1 MDLDPRSS
9 YGGKVVVGFLIVVLV
24 GGSVGAVLVTGI
36 QSEVRSEKTSSLTA
50 ESDLQ
55 EDTVSTL
62 LGSLRARTVSLAE
75 SVQSVRAGA
84 AGESVAQSDI
94 RSQFVK
100 RAERSNATGVVML
113 ADDDD
118 ETVLVSSESNLEGT
132 SLALLGYDPP
142 TGLSP
147 GETVVRLSV
156 DGGAESWVIYTR
168 TTNGDL
174 LLHQTP
180 LSFVEAELNGVL
192 AESDTRIVDSD
203 GRIVYDSVA
212 PERVG
217 EQHVAGDGVDS
228 PAVAAGFETSTPGN
242 TTVPADQSPLNGTTL
257 SAYDGVDGTQW
268 TVVSYTEP
276 GSLFSTAQLVWR
288 DLLILLT
295 IVGLL
300 LGGYAFAVER
310 PAARRMRTLGT
321 AVDRLQAGELDTR
334 LERSRGDELGDLAE
348 GLDTMR
354 RNLASEIDRAR
365 AAQEDAETAR
375 ADAEALSEELVAKA
389 DDYADSL
396 SRVAA
401 GDFTVRVDPES
412 DHEAMTTVGET
423 LNETL
428 AQLETTLGAVQS
440 FADDVADSMD
450 RLSASADQIETVAG
464 DVDER
469 VREISDDADEQ
480 RDRLRSVG
488 GEMDDLSATVEEVAA
503 TMDGVADNAQR
514 AGAVRKEGREAAE
527 EAATALDEIQT
538 ETEEAVDAVEA
549 LVDRVGEI
557 AGFAD
562 VIADVADQTDMLA
575 LNANVEAARTDTDS
589 DGFAVVADEIK
600 ALAEEAGDRADDI
613 ERLITEI
620 ESQSETTADRMRTAG
635 DRLAASNETIE
646 RAIESFYEIDEAVAA
661 VNDGIEDVSRAT
673 DEQAASTE
681 EVAATVDEVTDIAE
695 RTAGLAETVATA
707 TDEQTTATHDVSQT
721 ADDVADAA
729 ADLSETVAQFEVN
742 VEGGAA
748 APEAE
753 VPEAPAGT
761 HAPDGG
767 SVESGEESTE

>member
-9 YGGKVVVGFLIVVLV
+9 YEGKVVVGFLIVVLV
-24 GGSVGAVLVTGI
+24 GGSVGAVLVTEI
-36 QSEVRSEKTSSLTA
+36 QSKIREEKTSSLTA
-50 ESDLQ
+50 ESNLQ

-75 SVQSVRAGA
+75 SVQSIRAGA
-84 AGESVAQSDI
+84 AGRDVAQSDI
-94 RSQFVK
+94 RSQFLQ
-100 RAERSNATGVVML
+100 RAERSNATGVVTL
-113 ADDDD
+113 ADGDDG
-118 ETVLVSSESNLEGT
+118 TVLVSSESNLEGT
-132 SLALLGYDPP
+132 SLSLLGYDPP
-142 TGLSP
+142 EGLSP

-156 DGGAESWVIYTR
+156 DGGVESWVIYTR

-192 AESDTRIVDSD
+192 AVSDTRIVDGD

-212 PERVG
+212 PDLVG
-217 EQHVAGDGVDS
+217 GQHVGGEGVDS
-228 PAVAAGFETSTPGN
+228 PAVAAGFDEPTPG
-242 TTVPADQSPLNGTTL
+242 TRRLSAEQSPLNGTTL
-257 SAYDGVDGTQW
+257 SAYAGVDGTEW
-268 TVVSYTEP
+268 TVVSYTQP
-276 GSLFSTAQLVWR
+276 GVLFSTVQLVWR
-288 DLLILLT
+288 DLLILLAV
-295 IVGLL
+295 VGVL
-300 LGGYAFAVER
+300 LGGYAFTVER
-310 PAARRMRTLGT
+310 PAARRMQALGT
-321 AVDRLQAGELDTR
+321 AVGRLRDGELDTE
-334 LERSRGDELGDLAE
+334 LERTRGDELGDLAA
-348 GLDTMR
+348 GLDVMR
-354 RNLASEIDRAR
+354 QTLASEIDRAQTAR
-365 AAQEDAETAR
+365 DDAETAR
-375 ADAEALSEELVAKA
+375 ADAEALSAELVAKA

-396 SRVAA
+396 SAVAE
-401 GDFTVRVDPES
+401 GDFTVRVDATS

-428 AQLETTLGAVQS
+428 GQLETTVATVQS

-450 RLSASADQIETVAG
+450 RLSANADQIETVAG
-464 DVDER
+464 DVDGR

-488 GEMDDLSATVEEVAA
+488 TEMDDLSATVEEVAA
-503 TMDGVADNAQR
+503 TMDGVADNARR
-514 AGAVRKEGREAAE
+514 AGEIRREGREAAE

-538 ETEEAVDAVEA
+538 ETAAAVEAVEA

-557 AGFAD
+557 GAFAD

-575 LNANVEAARTDTDS
+575 LNANVEAARTDTDN

-600 ALAEEAGDRADDI
+600 SLAEEAGDRADDI
-613 ERLITEI
+613 ERLIDEVET
-620 ESQSETTADRMRTAG
+620 QSETTADRMRAAG
-635 DRLAASNETIE
+635 DRLADSNETIE
-646 RAIESFYEIDEAVAA
+646 HAIESFYEIDEVVAE

-695 RTAGLAETVATA
+695 RTAGLAETVAAA

-729 ADLSETVAQFEVN
+729 ADLSETVGQFEVG
-742 VEGGAA
+742 VDGDAATGADISDTRA
-748 APEAE
+748 D
-753 VPEAPAGT
+753 V

-767 SVESGEESTE
+767 KTE